1 MKRPAGWFGDDE
13 GKEVQDITK
22 SLSPD
27 AIIIEI
33 GTWRGLSTSYIAEAM
48 TYGQT
53 LITIDSY
60 SDGSEAFQV
69 TNIRPLDARKMFLE
83 FFFNERL
90 FKKKIIPVLGSSAEI
105 AELFKTASMNIDF
118 VFIDGDHK
126 YDSVKTDYYAWSV
139 FNPEHVVFHDYGNST
154 DISRFVN
161 EIREDYKYFKLVGS
175 MAVLR
180 ERDNN
185 TRFLSSSK
193 SNTGCLNI
201 QVSNAS
207 PLHLSS

>member
-1 MKRPAGWFGDDE
+1 MKRPAGWFGEEE
-13 GKEVQDITK
+13 GKEVQEITR

-27 AIIIEI
+27 GIIIEI
-33 GTWRGLSTSYIAEAM
+33 GTWRGLSTSYIAEALI
-48 TYGQT
+48 GEQT

-105 AELFKTASMNIDF
+105 SELFKTASMNIDF
-118 VFIDGDHK
+118 LFIDGDHK
-126 YDSVKTDYYAWSV
+126 YESVKTDYYAWSA
-139 FNPEHVVFHDYGNST
+139 FNPAHVVFHDYGNST
-154 DISRFVN
+154 DIARFVN

-180 ERDNN
+180 ER
-185 TRFLSSSK
+185 
-193 SNTGCLNI
+193 
-201 QVSNAS
+201 Q
-207 PLHLSS
+207 